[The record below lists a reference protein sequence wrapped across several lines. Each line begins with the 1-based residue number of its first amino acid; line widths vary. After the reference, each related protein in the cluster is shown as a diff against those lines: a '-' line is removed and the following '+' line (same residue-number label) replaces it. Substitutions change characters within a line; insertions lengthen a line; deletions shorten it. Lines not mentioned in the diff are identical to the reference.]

1 MLSYH
6 IQIHN
11 KQTITRIKSTFER
24 APAMTATAF
33 RQVYS
38 STSLAL
44 HDVSKLRSL
53 RNAVIGSR
61 TRKSEIVAQ
70 GTVPG
75 LVNILFNDETNDEML
90 GLVASIICSLAHA
103 APPPTLLSLCR
114 AGATEAI
121 FRSLN
126 SLVNRM
132 SDTLSSRSVEIF
144 NSQSISDLLKDQLKL
159 LELLLRALRALLMA
173 LSDEVAP
180 GTRWERGL
188 GLGSRISSN
197 TSSQSRVNVSGKSA
211 REVVGWHMADAGFDS
226 DGDARMMSRSNSNL
240 VAATKDDQVHLSH
253 RQELMVLARKAIATT
268 FHPDNLHLWLGALF
282 VAKMPFASKVKQDS
296 LSQDRISTRPSSPAT
311 IVRGSS
317 MSHDANI
324 SRSSSRMSLSSDVGS
339 RLPHSSD
346 PALSTPISTGKV
358 RILSIVEMV
367 AGILSSCLA
376 VVSQKGDSGKDNIS
390 KLPSEVIA
398 RRRKAILD
406 FTAAQSRYWWPS
418 NSTLYSTKEVEE
430 EEESETRGRVE
441 QKEVEI
447 DEIQGSF
454 VKRGKSIDGRNMDEK
469 EQDDAVRLHRLKEA
483 QRKTALMTNDPCFS
497 PDDGVLNV
505 LLEGVECGYAKT
517 QEASLWALTDLSKEN
532 KETSRKLFSC
542 TTPSGRIPTSML
554 LDLRKDPSAN
564 VRLAAFSCLAHII
577 KTHPFTPRTNECVLS
592 VLVELMNVAGE
603 VQIAAIFAFARLVA
617 DDADLQALACD
628 SYECIEK
635 LGQLLANSKANSYT
649 SPAANFSAN
658 SAEGIREGLADRLRE
673 ATLTALAAL
682 CFQGDDTRRKFVDH
696 TTPSL
701 LPLVVA
707 SLSAPQI
714 GIRIAACRLVRALS
728 RSISIL
734 RTSLVDAGVADR
746 LLAILQ
752 DDQEEQEVRLEAIAS
767 ICNLVLKFS
776 PMKQV
781 LMDGGGIA
789 KLVEMVKD
797 DSMDGSTK
805 LNALWAIKNLLY
817 SSETNIKG
825 EVMQA
830 LGSKLL
836 RQMCLSND
844 DDIQEQALNIVRNLC
859 NSREEDI
866 EATLFAFGGGDE
878 LINMI
883 EEVIWQRRNDN
894 AVEQAAFVIVNLA
907 SGSDEH
913 RKLIIGKPNLLDAM
927 VYFLNHPRAQ
937 IRVAGI
943 WAAFNLTQPTR
954 TPHIALEAA
963 LCLKSFGFDKRLKE
977 LVDDPERDVSDRA
990 RGLITRFESP

>member
-1 MLSYH
+1 
-6 IQIHN
+6 
-11 KQTITRIKSTFER
+11 
-24 APAMTATAF
+24 
-33 RQVYS
+33 
-38 STSLAL
+38 
-44 HDVSKLRSL
+44 
-53 RNAVIGSR
+53 
-61 TRKSEIVAQ
+61 
-70 GTVPG
+70 
-75 LVNILFNDETNDEML
+75 
-90 GLVASIICSLAHA
+90 
-103 APPPTLLSLCR
+103 
-114 AGATEAI
+114 
-121 FRSLN
+121 
-126 SLVNRM
+126 
-132 SDTLSSRSVEIF
+132 
-144 NSQSISDLLKDQLKL
+144 
-159 LELLLRALRALLMA
+159 
-173 LSDEVAP
+173 
-180 GTRWERGL
+180 
-188 GLGSRISSN
+188 
-197 TSSQSRVNVSGKSA
+197 
-211 REVVGWHMADAGFDS
+211 
-226 DGDARMMSRSNSNL
+226 
-240 VAATKDDQVHLSH
+240 
-253 RQELMVLARKAIATT
+253 
-268 FHPDNLHLWLGALF
+268 
-282 VAKMPFASKVKQDS
+282 
-296 LSQDRISTRPSSPAT
+296 
-311 IVRGSS
+311 
-317 MSHDANI
+317 
-324 SRSSSRMSLSSDVGS
+324 
-339 RLPHSSD
+339 
-346 PALSTPISTGKV
+346 
-358 RILSIVEMV
+358 MV
-367 AGILSSCLA
+367 AGILSSCSG
-376 VVSQKGDSGKDNIS
+376 VVSQEGDSGKESIS
-390 KLPSEVIA
+390 KLPTDVIA

-418 NSTLYSTKEVEE
+418 NSTLYSTKEVDEE
-430 EEESETRGRVE
+430 EELETRGRVE
-441 QKEVEI
+441 QKELGI
-447 DEIQGSF
+447 DNEIQGSF

-469 EQDDAVRLHRLKEA
+469 EQEDAVRLHRLKEA
-483 QRKTALMTNDPCFS
+483 QRKSAAMMAGDPSFS
-497 PDDGVLNV
+497 PDDGVLSV

-577 KTHPFTPRTNECVLS
+577 KVHPFTPRTNECVLS
-592 VLVELMNVAGE
+592 VLIELMNVAGE

-617 DDADLQALACD
+617 DDGDLQALACD

-635 LGQLLANSKANSYT
+635 LGHLLASSKANSYT
-649 SPAANFSAN
+649 SPANLSVAN
-658 SAEGIREGLADRLRE
+658 SAESVREGLADRLRE

-752 DDQEEQEVRLEAIAS
+752 DDQEDQEVRLEAIAS

-781 LMDGGGIA
+781 LLDGGGVA
-789 KLVEMVKD
+789 KLVEMVKN
-797 DSMDGSTK
+797 DSIDGSTK
-805 LNALWAIKNLLY
+805 LNALWAVKNLLY

-836 RQMCLSND
+836 RQMCLSDD

-866 EATLFAFGGGDE
+866 EATLLAFGGGDE

-883 EEVIWQRRNDN
+883 EEVIWQRKNDN
-894 AVEQAAFVIVNLA
+894 AVEQAAFVIVNIA
-907 SGSDEH
+907 SGSDDH

-963 LCLKSFGFDKRLKE
+963 LCLKSFGFDKHLKE

-990 RGLITRFESP
+990 RGLISRFESS